1 VDAIDDA
8 ELLRAWQAGDRAAGS
23 ALFER
28 HVAAVTRFFRSKTDH
43 EVDDLVQE
51 TFLACVKSLDASRA
65 ITSFRGFLFGIARH
79 KLLDHIA
86 RRRRAPFDPT
96 TESAVAGGASPESAL
111 VREEQHRLLARALRQ
126 MPLDFQITLEL
137 FYWEGL
143 AGEDIAVA
151 TGVSPHTVRSRL
163 ARARE
168 ALAAALRAEPATPV
182 MTATLADL
190 DGWTRRLGAAL

>member
-1 VDAIDDA
+1 M
-8 ELLRAWQAGDRAAGS
+8 S
-23 ALFER
+23 A
-28 HVAAVTRFFRSKTDH
+28 
-43 EVDDLVQE
+43 
-51 TFLACVKSLDASRA
+51 
-65 ITSFRGFLFGIARH
+65 
-79 KLLDHIA
+79 
-86 RRRRAPFDPT
+86 
-96 TESAVAGGASPESAL
+96 ASPESAL

-168 ALAAALRAEPATPV
+168 ALAAALRAEPPTPV

>member
-1 VDAIDDA
+1 MDAIDDA

-96 TESAVAGGASPESAL
+96 TESAV
-111 VREEQHRLLARALRQ
+111 
-126 MPLDFQITLEL
+126 EL

-143 AGEDIAVA
+143 AGEDIAIA